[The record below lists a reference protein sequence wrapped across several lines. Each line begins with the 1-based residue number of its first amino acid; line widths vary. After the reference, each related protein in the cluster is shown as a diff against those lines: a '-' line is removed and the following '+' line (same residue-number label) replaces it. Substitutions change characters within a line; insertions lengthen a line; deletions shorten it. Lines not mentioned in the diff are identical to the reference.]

1 VAFPSLTGTSALGIG
16 PRPAGGDI
24 WTIDAAGGGLKSE
37 TGPDWRMIAGWA
49 GVGKP
54 VAEGIYPG
62 GQSENPASPWYS
74 NLVGYWWAGTYLPLP
89 HADAGASVAP
99 TTRVWEL
106 LP

>member
-1 VAFPSLTGTSALGIG
+1 
-16 PRPAGGDI
+16 
-24 WTIDAAGGGLKSE
+24 
-37 TGPDWRMIAGWA
+37 MIAGWA

-89 HADAGASVAP
+89 RADAGASTAP